1 MERKRCPVSTGGP
14 EENNKPLTFLESL
27 TLTSQ
32 LQSEQVVGITTDLF
46 IAGIDSVSY
55 FMFMSFP
62 LNPVCPFCMHACIHA
77 CMHVCMYVCISFS
90 KL

>member
-1 MERKRCPVSTGGP
+1 MILSLKSDSFFAPFSIAYGHMGDAMEKKRCPVSTGGL

-55 FMFMSFP
+55 FIFMSF
-62 LNPVCPFCMHACIHA
+62 
-77 CMHVCMYVCISFS
+77 SS
-90 KL
+90 QS